1 MDIRKGMP
9 DPHIGEDEF
18 RTRFLSRFYDPAFT
32 PIVENLERAADIA
45 WEAYEAT
52 RKAPRTRAAGE
63 GFADP
68 AYRLSQQW
76 IEAQQAIKQAE
87 LAQSDGSLPS
97 QVLIINASPRSEHS
111 CPGEMSKT
119 YRLVEFVRTT
129 FEAIPNF
136 NTEVLDLSRLASE
149 YGRQIFPCKACF
161 STSPALCHW
170 PCSCYPNH
178 ALGQTPDWMN
188 DIYPLWV
195 AAHGIIIISPVHW
208 YQAPAPLKLMMD
220 RMVCADGGNPDPT
233 STLGKD
239 AARAK
244 EMEAG
249 WSYPRHL
256 KDRVFSIIVHGDSA
270 GAENLRRILTDWLT
284 DMHLRFCCR
293 AGRHVR
299 ACYREAFAAGVAAI
313 FPTLRRSLTKSR

>member
-9 DPHIGEDEF
+9 DPHICEDEF

-68 AYRLSQQW
+68 GYRLSQQW

-119 YRLVEFVRTT
+119 YRLVEFVRHQ
-129 FEAIPNF
+129 NGC
-136 NTEVLDLSRLASE
+136 DL
-149 YGRQIFPCKACF
+149 
-161 STSPALCHW
+161 
-170 PCSCYPNH
+170 N
-178 ALGQTPDWMN
+178 N
-188 DIYPLWV
+188 DLVGWV
-195 AAHGIIIISPVHW
+195 PG
-208 YQAPAPLKLMMD
+208 LL
-220 RMVCADGGNPDPT
+220 
-233 STLGKD
+233 
-239 AARAK
+239 
-244 EMEAG
+244 
-249 WSYPRHL
+249 
-256 KDRVFSIIVHGDSA
+256 
-270 GAENLRRILTDWLT
+270 
-284 DMHLRFCCR
+284 
-293 AGRHVR
+293 
-299 ACYREAFAAGVAAI
+299 
-313 FPTLRRSLTKSR
+313 